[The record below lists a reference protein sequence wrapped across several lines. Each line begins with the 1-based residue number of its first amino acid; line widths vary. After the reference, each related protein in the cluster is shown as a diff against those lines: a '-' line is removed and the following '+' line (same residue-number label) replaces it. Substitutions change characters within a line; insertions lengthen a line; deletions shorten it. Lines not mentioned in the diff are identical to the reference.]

1 MFQGASLSKP
11 AFSKSS
17 DQNNKTIRALYSADL
32 FRGVELS
39 ELGPFFDEVKINIYP
54 TGSLLFTP
62 GESSERLYVLRQ
74 GKVDLYRLTANGRR
88 LITRQILPGSVF
100 GMMGLLGQTI
110 HGNFAETT
118 EQSEICT
125 LTQEDIMDLLRKRP
139 DLALH
144 IMEIVGNRLRL
155 LEERLVEATYS
166 PVKVRLAHF
175 LLSNSDQT
183 SGLLTN
189 FTHEEIGDNIGA
201 LRQTVTEI
209 LGLMQKQRLILIR
222 PRQIRIINR
231 AEIENIIDND

>member
-1 MFQGASLSKP
+1 
-11 AFSKSS
+11 
-17 DQNNKTIRALYSADL
+17 
-32 FRGVELS
+32 
-39 ELGPFFDEVKINIYP
+39 
-54 TGSLLFTP
+54 
-62 GESSERLYVLRQ
+62 
-74 GKVDLYRLTANGRR
+74 
-88 LITRQILPGSVF
+88 
-100 GMMGLLGQTI
+100 
-110 HGNFAETT
+110 
-118 EQSEICT
+118 
-125 LTQEDIMDLLRKRP
+125 MDLLRKRP

-231 AEIENIIDND
+231 AEIENIIDNHGKNNKIYFFRLTRPLEVDSSDAVGGRLSVSKPRLRGRAIPQPALGRPPACYAHVQKLFCDSPTGDRVFSARR

>member
-1 MFQGASLSKP
+1 
-11 AFSKSS
+11 
-17 DQNNKTIRALYSADL
+17 
-32 FRGVELS
+32 
-39 ELGPFFDEVKINIYP
+39 
-54 TGSLLFTP
+54 
-62 GESSERLYVLRQ
+62 
-74 GKVDLYRLTANGRR
+74 
-88 LITRQILPGSVF
+88 
-100 GMMGLLGQTI
+100 
-110 HGNFAETT
+110 
-118 EQSEICT
+118 
-125 LTQEDIMDLLRKRP
+125 MDLLRKRP

-175 LLSNSDQT
+175 LLSNSDQA

-231 AEIENIIDND
+231 AEIENIIDNDGKSHQ